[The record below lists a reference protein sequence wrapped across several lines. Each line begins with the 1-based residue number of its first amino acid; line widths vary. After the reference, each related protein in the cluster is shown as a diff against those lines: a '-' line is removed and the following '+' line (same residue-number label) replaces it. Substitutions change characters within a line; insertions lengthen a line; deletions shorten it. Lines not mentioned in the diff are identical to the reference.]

1 MLGTPT
7 PKDIEAWSIMLGL
20 PAIPYLFTDVTFFAK
35 THRVGRDK
43 VLRLMDMGRI
53 PEVDNGD
60 GTKRYVDMQELSIR
74 MRMNQFSLSELY
86 EEDDV

>member
-7 PKDIEAWSIMLGL
+7 LKDIESLSILLGL

-43 VLRLMDMGRI
+43 VLRLMDLGRI

-60 GTKRYVDMQELSIR
+60 GGKRYIDMQELSIR
-74 MRMNQFSLSELY
+74 MRMKQFSLSELY
-86 EEDDV
+86 EEDEA